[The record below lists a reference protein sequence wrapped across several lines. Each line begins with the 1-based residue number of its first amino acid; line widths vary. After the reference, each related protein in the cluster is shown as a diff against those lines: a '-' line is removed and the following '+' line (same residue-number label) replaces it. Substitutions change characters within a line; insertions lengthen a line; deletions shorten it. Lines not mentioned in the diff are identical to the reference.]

1 MLQKESSKFNCL
13 IYELLE
19 FNAANRVP
27 FCGTARLKPQIGASY
42 PYEVKKMRRFMT
54 IHAANTLLLLSA
66 QFALGHPPQ
75 APSKTQ
81 VATEAA
87 SAYDAKNWSESA
99 RLYGQIVQMAPN
111 PRAWYRLGVSL
122 NKTGEKDKA
131 IEAFERGRELG
142 LAPQLVEYGIATV
155 YVSRNDK
162 DKAFEHLEKAAQNG
176 LSQPDQLSAD
186 PDLAELKSDAR
197 FAKILE
203 LVTRNQK
210 PCAYAAE
217 NRQFDF
223 WLGEWSVVTSQGETL
238 AGDSRIELILGDCV
252 VQENWTSAGNIGY
265 SGKSYNIY
273 NAALKRW
280 EQYWVDNTGGNIFFY
295 GGLKDGVMDYWTDA
309 IPQPDGKKLK
319 RHLQFSKLGPDKVR
333 QFSQGS
339 HDGGKIWFVEYD
351 FTYNRKK

>member
-1 MLQKESSKFNCL
+1 MGCFMKF
-13 IYELLE
+13 
-19 FNAANRVP
+19 
-27 FCGTARLKPQIGASY
+27 
-42 PYEVKKMRRFMT
+42 
-54 IHAANTLLLLSA
+54 HAASVLLLLSGA
-66 QFALGHPPQ
+66 TSALGHPQ
-75 APSKTQ
+75 QTPSIAQ

-87 SAYDAKNWSESA
+87 SAYDAKNWSEA
-99 RLYGQIVQMAPN
+99 VKLYSQIVQVAPN

-122 NKTGEKDKA
+122 NRTGEKDEA
-131 IEAFERGRELG
+131 IEAFEKGKVLG
-142 LAPQLVEYGIATV
+142 LPLQFAEYGMATV
-155 YVSRNDK
+155 FASQKDK

-176 LSQPDQLSAD
+176 LSQPDQLSTD
-186 PDLAELKSDAR
+186 PDLAELKSDPR

-203 LVTRNQK
+203 IVTHNQK

-223 WLGEWSVVTSQGETL
+223 WLGEWSVVTSKGETP

-265 SGKSYNIY
+265 FGKSYNIY
-273 NAALKRW
+273 NTALKRW
-280 EQYWVDNTGGNIFFY
+280 EQYWVDNSGGNIFFY
-295 GGLKDGVMDYWTDA
+295 GGLKDGVMDYWTDE

-319 RHLQFSKLGPDKVR
+319 RHLQFIKIGPDKVR

-339 HDGGKIWFVEYD
+339 NDDGKTWFVEYD

>member
-1 MLQKESSKFNCL
+1 
-13 IYELLE
+13 
-19 FNAANRVP
+19 
-27 FCGTARLKPQIGASY
+27 
-42 PYEVKKMRRFMT
+42 MT
-54 IHAANTLLLLSA
+54 IYAVNAFLLLSGA
-66 QFALGHPPQ
+66 AVAMGRPPQ
-75 APSKTQ
+75 APSVTP
-81 VATEAA
+81 VASEAA
-87 SAYDAKNWSESA
+87 VAYDAKNWSESA
-99 RLYGQIVQMAPN
+99 KLYGQIVQTAPN
-111 PRAWYRLGVSL
+111 PSAWYRLGVSL
-122 NKTGEKDKA
+122 NKTGKQEEA
-131 IEAFERGRELG
+131 IEAFEKGRALG
-142 LAPQLVEYGIATV
+142 LPPQFVEYGIAAV
-155 YVSRNDK
+155 FGSRKNK
-162 DKAFEHLEKAAQNG
+162 DKALEHLEKAAQNG

-186 PDLAELKSDAR
+186 PDLAELKSDPR

-223 WLGEWSVVTSQGETL
+223 WLGEWNVVTSQGATP

-252 VQENWTSAGNIGY
+252 VEENWTSAGNIGY

-295 GGLKDGVMDYWTDA
+295 GGLNDRIMDYWTDEL
-309 IPQPDGKKLK
+309 PQPDGKKLK
-319 RHLQFSKLGPDKVR
+319 RHLQFIKLGPDTVR

-339 HDGGKIWFVEYD
+339 NDNGKTWFVEYD

>member
-1 MLQKESSKFNCL
+1 
-13 IYELLE
+13 
-19 FNAANRVP
+19 
-27 FCGTARLKPQIGASY
+27 
-42 PYEVKKMRRFMT
+42 MRRFMKF
-54 IHAANTLLLLSA
+54 HVAFVLLLFSGA
-66 QFALGHPPQ
+66 AAPRGRPEQ
-75 APSKTQ
+75 ANSVAQ

-87 SAYDAKNWSESA
+87 SAYDAKNWGEA
-99 RLYGQIVQMAPN
+99 VRLYKQIVETAPH

-131 IEAFERGRELG
+131 IEAFEKGRSLG
-142 LAPQLVEYGIATV
+142 LPPQFAEYGIATV
-155 YVSRNDK
+155 FASKKDK
-162 DKAFEHLEKAAQNG
+162 DRAFEHLEKAAQDG
-176 LSQPDQLSAD
+176 LSQPDQLLNDS
-186 PDLAELKSDAR
+186 DLAELKSDAR

-203 LVTRNQK
+203 IVTRNEK

-223 WLGEWSVVTSQGETL
+223 WMGEWSVVTSQGEAP
-238 AGDSRIELILGDCV
+238 AGDSHIELILRDCV
-252 VQENWTSAGNIGY
+252 LQENWTSAGNIGY

-280 EQYWVDNTGGNIFFY
+280 EQYWVDNAGGNIFFY
-295 GGLKDGVMDYWTDA
+295 GGLKDGLMDYWTDE

-319 RHLQFSKLGPDKVR
+319 RHLQFIKLGPDKVR

-339 HDGGKIWFVEYD
+339 NDGGKTWFVEYD